1 MADIKVL
8 FNNLDTINYEELN
21 IPEILAK
28 RDELCFHDNWV
39 RVFVQVQVIKQ
50 QTKYP
55 AGRIQIS
62 DTYRK
67 RSFQKIYKYTS
78 DMGLAL
84 EVSEDMSLIYD
95 GLVLKYEDE
104 WFKKLVS
111 SYERAIIPYG
121 RLE

>member
-8 FNNLDTINYEELN
+8 FNNLDKINYEELN
-21 IPEILAK
+21 IPEILAN
-28 RDELCFHDNWV
+28 RDELCFHNNWV
-39 RVFVQVQVIKQ
+39 RVFVQIQVIKQ

-62 DTYRK
+62 DTFRK

-84 EVSEDMSLIYD
+84 EVSEDMTMMYD
-95 GLVLKYEDE
+95 GLVLKYDDE
-104 WFKKLVS
+104 WFHKLVA
-111 SYERAIIPYG
+111 SYERAEIPQG
-121 RLE
+121 ELK

>member
-28 RDELCFHDNWV
+28 RDEACFHDNWV
-39 RVFVQVQVIKQ
+39 RVFVQVQVMKQ
-50 QTKYP
+50 QTRYP

-62 DTYRK
+62 DTFRK

-78 DMGLAL
+78 VM
-84 EVSEDMSLIYD
+84 
-95 GLVLKYEDE
+95 
-104 WFKKLVS
+104 
-111 SYERAIIPYG
+111 
-121 RLE
+121 

>member
-1 MADIKVL
+1 MADIRVL
-8 FNNLDTINYEELN
+8 FNNLDSIHYEELN

-39 RVFVQVQVIKQ
+39 RVFVQIQVIKQ

-55 AGRIQIS
+55 EGRIQIS
-62 DTYRK
+62 DTFRK

-84 EVSEDMSLIYD
+84 EVSEDMTMMYD

-104 WFKKLVS
+104 WFQKLVAC
-111 SYERAIIPYG
+111 YERAEIPYG
-121 RLE
+121 RL

>member
-1 MADIKVL
+1 MADIRVL

-28 RDELCFHDNWV
+28 RDEPCFHDNWV
-39 RVFVQVQVIKQ
+39 RVFVQIQVIKQ

-55 AGRIQIS
+55 EGRIQIS
-62 DTYRK
+62 DTFRK

-78 DMGLAL
+78 DMGIAL
-84 EVSEDMSLIYD
+84 EVSEDMTMMYD

-104 WFKKLVS
+104 WFQKLVA
-111 SYERAIIPYG
+111 SYERAEIPYG
-121 RLE
+121 KLL